1 MAQTWL
7 HGSDHLG
14 YLMCIGG
21 NTTPDPPTPDI
32 PMSQVSI
39 TIDSAVLES
48 FEKLFTTLKA
58 QVENQPATVANNEPE
73 ELTPFNEFLSTELK
87 SHFGEEMTQIV
98 ITNLKRSCA
107 IGDYRYL
114 IPTYKMLGEDLQK
127 RQLLKLVSAVHRYK
141 FGGYRNPEKYSLK
154 SEIKYA
160 KACPLCGELAG
171 KLYDRLVKEN
181 LI

>member
-1 MAQTWL
+1 
-7 HGSDHLG
+7 
-14 YLMCIGG
+14 
-21 NTTPDPPTPDI
+21 
-32 PMSQVSI
+32 MSQVSI
-39 TIDSAVLES
+39 TIDSAILES
-48 FEKLFTTLKA
+48 FEQLFATVKTQVVNQTA
-58 QVENQPATVANNEPE
+58 QVSTPEPE

-87 SHFGEEMTQIV
+87 SYFGEELTKIV
-98 ITNLKRSCA
+98 ITNLKRSYA

-114 IPTYKMLGEDLQK
+114 ISTYKMLGEDLQK

-141 FGGYRNPEKYSLK
+141 FGGYKNPEKYALK

-160 KACPLCGELAG
+160 KACPQCGELAG